1 MPENWGWYP
10 PSKPRAVEGGLTA
23 RSRRGAIGQTWWSER
38 FIEVLAG
45 MGMGSRLQRGR
56 AYARK
61 GQVVSLDIAPGL
73 VTAVV
78 QGSRARPYRVRIGLS
93 PYDKAEWGRVE
104 AALADS
110 AWYAA
115 RLLAGDMPPDIE
127 ELFRSLSLTLFPE
140 KAKDLSL
147 DCSCPDHAVPCKHV
161 AAAFYL
167 LAEKFD
173 EDPFD
178 VLAWRGRERGDLLE
192 NLRAERGGPV
202 AADASEGGGPP
213 LEDCVHSF
221 FECQGPLPGRSAPL
235 SSVDSVLYQ
244 VPDVSVTVLRR
255 DLVDLLR
262 PAYAALGARYE
273 TSSEHSAD

>member
-127 ELFRSLSLTLFPE
+127 ELFRSLGLTLFPE

-178 VLAWRGRERGDLLE
+178 VLAWRGRERADLLE

-213 LEDCVHSF
+213 LEDCVYSF

>member
-127 ELFRSLSLTLFPE
+127 ELFRSLG
-140 KAKDLSL
+140 L
-147 DCSCPDHAVPCKHV
+147 D
-161 AAAFYL
+161 AA
-167 LAEKFD
+167 
-173 EDPFD
+173 P
-178 VLAWRGRERGDLLE
+178 
-192 NLRAERGGPV
+192 
-202 AADASEGGGPP
+202 
-213 LEDCVHSF
+213 
-221 FECQGPLPGRSAPL
+221 
-235 SSVDSVLYQ
+235 
-244 VPDVSVTVLRR
+244 
-255 DLVDLLR
+255 
-262 PAYAALGARYE
+262 
-273 TSSEHSAD
+273 